1 MNTFDKSL
9 RLLTIITAVVTI
21 FFSVHSLLE
30 NGLSSWVFIST
41 GEFITVLIASLI
53 ETYKKGNVEFF
64 GLIGSM
70 LGGLTLGRL
79 FSTMHLETIDLSTLS
94 SLDPLMVAE
103 TGPGIQ
109 SIEFTSTLLVAL
121 LVIQIVRLPWL
132 KRMSVQSR
140 TIGNPNAYEWGMTLV
155 RIYVGMM
162 FVAHFTGHI
171 LAGGAPFAVF
181 TDYFGGI
188 GLPFPQAFVVLAGV
202 IELSLAIMLSFGFM
216 TRLAGFGSAIY
227 LFVSVGLGGH
237 YAVGYVWV
245 LPTGGWEFPAMWIF
259 VSGIF
264 MLAGGGK
271 SSADSW
277 LKERYRYN
285 SSKLKTL
292 IA

>member
-9 RLLTIITAVVTI
+9 RLLTIMTAVVTI
-21 FFSVHSLLE
+21 FFSVHALLE
-30 NGLSSWVFIST
+30 YGLSSWVFIST
-41 GEFITVLIASLI
+41 GAFITVLIVSLVK
-53 ETYKKGNVEFF
+53 TYKKGHVEFF

-79 FSTMHLETIDLSTLS
+79 FSTMHFETIDLSTLS

-109 SIEFTSTLLVAL
+109 SIAFTSTLLFAL
-121 LVIQIVRLPWL
+121 LAIQIIRLPWQKMRL
-132 KRMSVQSR
+132 AQSPP
-140 TIGNPNAYEWGMTLV
+140 IISPNAYEWGMTLV
-155 RIYVGMM
+155 RIYIGMM

-181 TDYFGGI
+181 SDYFGGI

-202 IELSLAIMLSFGFM
+202 IELSLTIMLSFGLM
-216 TRLAGFGSAIY
+216 TRLAGFVSAIY

-264 MLAGGGK
+264 VLAGGGK
-271 SSADSW
+271 SSADHW
-277 LKERYRYN
+277 LREKYRYN
-285 SSKLKTL
+285 SSKLKAL